1 MKKYNKIACLLS
13 ALGASL
19 LMAHGAFGAVS
30 ADEASKLKTSLT
42 PLGAERAG
50 NADGS
55 IPAWDGGFTKVDTS
69 LAQGKRGDP
78 FSADK
83 PMFTITAQNM
93 AQYADKLTP
102 GIQAMFKKY
111 PETYRLDIYST
122 RRTAA
127 APESVYEQT
136 YKNATSAKL
145 VDSSGGQMPDAS
157 AQGGIPFPI
166 PKDGVE
172 AIWNH
177 LLRWRGVSW
186 RETGTQYLITSE
198 GKPVLTSVGLSEF
211 QMPYYLPGGA
221 SDGVYWA
228 VRLVNS
234 GPPLRAGEAIVGR
247 TNLDQDKS
255 AAWTYLP
262 GQRRVRKLPNACCDT
277 PTPST
282 AGVMSFDEL
291 SVFDGRID
299 RFNWKLV
306 GKKEMY
312 IPYNNNKIF
321 TTNDP
326 LGNLGKHHLTP
337 ESQRWEL
344 HRVWVVEA
352 TLAPGKR
359 HVLPKSTYYLD
370 EDTWTA
376 VLGDR
381 YDQQGQLSKVLWQ
394 PMVVMPDIPAA
405 AASMGGFYD
414 LISGSWFVLNNPSGG
429 KEQYHVVGAIKDST
443 FTPDAMAGEGI
454 R

>member
-1 MKKYNKIACLLS
+1 MRKYNKIICLLT
-13 ALGASL
+13 ALSASL
-19 LMAHGAFGAVS
+19 LMANGVLAAVS
-30 ADEASKLKTSLT
+30 AEDAAKLKTTLT
-42 PLGAERAG
+42 PLGGERAG

-55 IPAWDGGFTKVDTS
+55 IPGWTGGYTTVDKS
-69 LAQGKRGDP
+69 LAAGKRGDP
-78 FSADK
+78 FAADK
-83 PMFTITAQNM
+83 PLFTITAENM
-93 AQYADKLTP
+93 SKYADKLAP

-111 PETYRLDIYST
+111 PESYRLDVYAT

-136 YKNATSAKL
+136 FKNATMIKLADSA
-145 VDSSGGQMPDAS
+145 GGLMPDAA
-157 AQGGIPFPI
+157 AQGGIPFPV

-177 LLRWRGVSW
+177 LLRWRGATW
-186 RETGTQYLITSE
+186 RETASQYLVTAD
-198 GKPVLTSVGLSEF
+198 GKTVLTSVGLGEF
-211 QMPYYLPGGA
+211 QMPYYLPGGS
-221 SDGVYWA
+221 SDGVYWT

-247 TNLDQDKS
+247 INLDQDKS

-306 GKKEMY
+306 GKKEIY
-312 IPYNNNKIF
+312 LPYNNNKIF
-321 TTNDP
+321 TITDP
-326 LGNLGKHHLTP
+326 TALLDKHHLTQD
-337 ESQRWEL
+337 SQRWEL

-352 TLAPGKR
+352 SLANGKR

-376 VLGDR
+376 VLGER

-394 PMVVMPDIPAA
+394 PMVTMPDIPATT
-405 AASMGGFYD
+405 ASMAGFYD
-414 LISGSWFVLNNPSGG
+414 LISGSWFALNIPSGA
-429 KEQYHVVGAIKDST
+429 KEQYHIVSPIKDST